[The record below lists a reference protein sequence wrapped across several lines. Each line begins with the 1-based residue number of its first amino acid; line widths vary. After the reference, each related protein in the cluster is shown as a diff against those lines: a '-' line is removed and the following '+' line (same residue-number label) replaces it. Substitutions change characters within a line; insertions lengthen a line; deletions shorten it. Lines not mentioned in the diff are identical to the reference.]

1 MTWVVAG
8 GLVFWLVVCAVYDL
22 RTRSVPNV
30 LTVPP
35 FVLAGLWAVR
45 QGGATLWLFV
55 LAVAVMVFSFW
66 KGGTGGAD
74 GKILAVLAVFM
85 PAGFLLAVV
94 LRLVVGVGLWMRHGK
109 GARFPAVPVF
119 AAGAILSVPVSIILQ
134 GGFSY
139 VR

>member
-1 MTWVVAG
+1 MTWVIAG
-8 GLVFWLVVCAVYDL
+8 VVVFWLVVCAVYDL
-22 RTRSVPNV
+22 RTRTVPNV

-35 FVLAGLWAVR
+35 FVLAGVWAVWH
-45 QGGATLWLFV
+45 GGATLWLFV
-55 LAVAVMVFSFW
+55 LAVAVMLFSFW

-94 LRLVVGVGLWMRHGK
+94 LRLVVGVWLWMRHGK